1 MTESQE
7 IDNLKR
13 KIEDAKM
20 KLVTEIKVTDFL
32 AIYQI
37 TKELLIFNISAF
49 NITTFS
55 TIDSNSHNPT
65 LLTSCFD

>member
-20 KLVTEIKVTDFL
+20 KLVTEIKVTDYL
-32 AIYQI
+32 S
-37 TKELLIFNISAF
+37 ISCLSR
-49 NITTFS
+49 NNGS
-55 TIDSNSHNPT
+55 Y
-65 LLTSCFD
+65 

>member
-32 AIYQI
+32 AIYY
-37 TKELLIFNISAF
+37 L
-49 NITTFS
+49 
-55 TIDSNSHNPT
+55 SNNKGSY
-65 LLTSCFD
+65 